1 MAKLGR
7 KSLKEMG
14 VKRIAKRCPSC
25 GVTKP
30 IDDFCVKRK
39 EADGHCTYCRDCV
52 KQKARVYYLQN
63 REMILSKARE
73 KYTKKYPSLKQLYSR
88 REKLEKRLEALKIKI
103 SEIESKKLG
112 S

>member
-1 MAKLGR
+1 MGKRGR

-39 EADGHCTYCRDCV
+39 EADGHCTYCRACV
-52 KQKARVYYLQN
+52 KQKSRVYYLQN
-63 REMILSKARE
+63 REMILSKARGKNINLE
-73 KYTKKYPSLKQLYSR
+73 KLYIR
-88 REKLEKRLEALKIKI
+88 REDLEKRLEALRIKI